1 MKNEDLLLIF
11 TKNPDPGKVKTRLA
25 KDIGNEKAVEIY
37 KILVRHSRNITSSI
51 KAERQVWYAGEIP
64 ENDIWDQEIYIKKKQ
79 DGKDLGERM
88 FNAFEEGFAD
98 GFKNIVIIGTDIFD
112 IQSKDIE
119 VAFKNLRTN
128 DFVIGPASDGGYYLL
143 GMNSL
148 NSEVFKNKNWSTSSV
163 FRDTLYDME
172 DYRVK
177 ILPQRK
183 DIDIVEDLQGI
194 TAFQKIIKND

>member
-1 MKNEDLLLIF
+1 MKNEDLLIIF
-11 TKNPDPGKVKTRLA
+11 TKHPEPGKVKTRLA

-37 KILVRHSRNITSSI
+37 KMLVRHSRSITSSI
-51 KAERQVWYAGEIP
+51 KAVKQVWYAGEIP
-64 ENDIWDQEIYIKKKQ
+64 ENDLWDEEIYSKKKQ
-79 DGKDLGERM
+79 TGSDLGERM
-88 FNAFEEGFAD
+88 LNAFKEGFED

-112 IQSKDIE
+112 IQSEDIE
-119 VAFKNLRTN
+119 LAFSSLKKN

-143 GMNSL
+143 GMKSL

-163 FRDTLYDME
+163 FPETMNDLEGYK
-172 DYRVK
+172 VK

-183 DIDIVEDLQGI
+183 DVDILEDLRGI